1 MTPKASWSA
10 KGQLLSRR
18 VQKPSFFKEM
28 YEKLRLSGTCSTPL
42 PPFRPNDGIIN
53 QLPPKIKLLNS
64 NEVMKCRKSKA
75 VLRYHTPNRAKEP
88 EKYFHHLL
96 MLYYPWRSEDNLI
109 GKEKTY
115 ASKFYET
122 ETNAIVKQNQ
132 LILEPDADAV
142 TEALEALRNSESS
155 NSVYSFDPLN
165 DQENEDLL
173 LNVQQTNE
181 NDEESFKE
189 QGPSHLASTSK
200 SYPSAVPTVSC
211 HIQPNEISDNEFRKS
226 VRSLNNIQRIAYN
239 SVLSWCRTTVKNI
252 RSLKPE
258 KINATHLF
266 ITGGAGSGK
275 SHLIKTMYHTAVK
288 TIQASSNPDLP
299 AVLLMAPTGV
309 SAINIDGTT
318 INTGLAISKNKQET
332 TFFKCLIKRKH
343 SSGFHCLN

>member
-1 MTPKASWSA
+1 MCLVEFAAYYHKEYKTNYLINDAQPEILTDDATELHV
-10 KGQLLSRR
+10 QL
-18 VQKPSFFKEM
+18 
-28 YEKLRLSGTCSTPL
+28 TT
-42 PPFRPNDGIIN
+42 NDGIIN

-75 VLRYHTPNRAKEP
+75 VLRYHTPNKTKEP
-88 EKYFHHLL
+88 EKYFYHLL

-115 ASKFYET
+115 AFKFYEP

-132 LILEPDADAV
+132 LLLEPDADAV
-142 TEALEALRNSESS
+142 TEALETLRNSESN
-155 NSVYSFDPLN
+155 NSVYFFDPLN

-181 NDEESFKE
+181 NGEESFKE
-189 QGPSHLASTSK
+189 QVPSHLASTSK

-239 SVLSWCRTTVKNI
+239 SVLSWCRNTVKNI

-258 KINATHLF
+258 KINPIYLF
-266 ITGGAGSGK
+266 VTGVAGSGK

-288 TIQASSNPDLP
+288 TFQHTSSNPALP
-299 AVLLMAPTGV
+299 TVLLMAPTGV

-318 INTGLAISKNKQET
+318 INAALAIPKQET
-332 TFFKCLIKRKH
+332 TL
-343 SSGFHCLN
+343 SNV